1 MNKKKRDT
9 IDNADTENHI
19 LDGINRVFHQALTC
33 KTESELGRTCLLVAE
48 ELTESHFGFIGE
60 INPRGKFD
68 SIAISNPGWDECRI
82 PDSNKTL
89 LINDMEIQGI
99 WAGPLRTGESVIIN
113 DPPNHPD
120 SVGIPEG
127 HPPLTSFLGVAL
139 MDRDKPYGTVAL
151 ANKEGGYSQ
160 EDRRAVESLSV
171 AIVESFRKKRA
182 ELALERQTQEILE
195 LSTPVIRLWKG
206 IILVPLIGT
215 LDSQRTKL
223 FIERFLTMIVEHSS
237 EVALIDITGVPA
249 IDTQTAQNIIEAII
263 SARLLGTKVV
273 LTGVRPSIAQTL
285 VHLGIDLEGIETRSS
300 LEGGIKVAYRMLDLE
315 VTHIFENDR

>member
-1 MNKKKRDT
+1 MKKKKD
-9 IDNADTENHI
+9 DDDADCTENLV
-19 LDGINRVFHQALTC
+19 LDGINRVFRQAMTC
-33 KTESELGRTCLLVAE
+33 ETEEQLGRTCLSVAQ
-48 ELTESHFGFIGE
+48 ELTKSHFGFIGE
-60 INPRGKFD
+60 INPRGTFD
-68 SIAISNPGWDECRI
+68 TIAISNPGWDECRI
-82 PDSNKTL
+82 PDSDKTL
-89 LINDMEIQGI
+89 LINDMEIRGI

-120 SVGIPEG
+120 SVGIPKG
-127 HPPLTSFLGVAL
+127 HPPLTAYLGVAL
-139 MDRDKPYGTVAL
+139 MDREKPYGTISL

-160 EDRRAVESLSV
+160 KDMYAIESLSV
-171 AIVESFRKKRA
+171 AIVESFRKKRT
-182 ELALERQTQEILE
+182 ELALARQTQEIVD

-206 IILVPLIGT
+206 IILVPLIGI

-223 FIERFLTMIVEHSS
+223 FIERFLEMIVKHSS

-285 VHLGIDLEGIETRSS
+285 VQLGIDLEGIETRSS
-300 LEGGIKVAYRMLDLE
+300 LEGGVKVAYRMLGLE
-315 VTHIFENDR
+315 VTHSIENSQ